1 FSVWRAHSD
10 AIYALIWLFLGFI
23 VAFSFWNIVLGDA
36 HLFNAQLE
44 TYCKINS
51 PGNVEKCIELY
62 SFTGKAINIQGS
74 STVTGRLLSIIQ
86 NNMYVMIFTLI
97 FSLIFGAGAIF
108 VLAWNASV
116 ISTAIAIFTRY
127 QIADIPLGIL
137 RYMVHGF
144 PEITAYFI
152 TALAGGML
160 GTGIIRHGIKDKLF
174 LRVLENVIIL
184 IFIAILIVL
193 LAAFIEVYLTPLLF
207 S

>member
-1 FSVWRAHSD
+1 
-10 AIYALIWLFLGFI
+10 
-23 VAFSFWNIVLGDA
+23 
-36 HLFNAQLE
+36 
-44 TYCKINS
+44 
-51 PGNVEKCIELY
+51 
-62 SFTGKAINIQGS
+62 
-74 STVTGRLLSIIQ
+74 
-86 NNMYVMIFTLI
+86 MYVLLFTLV
-97 FSLIFGAGAIF
+97 FSLIFGAGGIF
-108 VLAWNASV
+108 ILAWNASV